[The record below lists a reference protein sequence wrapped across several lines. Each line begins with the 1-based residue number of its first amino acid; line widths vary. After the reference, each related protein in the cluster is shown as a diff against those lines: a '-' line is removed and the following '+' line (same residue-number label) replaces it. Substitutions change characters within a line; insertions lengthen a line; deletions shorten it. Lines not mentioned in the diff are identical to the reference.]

1 MQVMIG
7 ELLDAARLHVGEEL
21 ELNLQ
26 YVDVVDLVRRVV
38 KHTETM
44 GRTVRLEITDAASM
58 ATVDPARFERALE
71 NLVSN
76 ALKYSSDQSP
86 IDVHV
91 RQDVDTV
98 IIKVRDR
105 GFGIPAD
112 ELPRVT
118 TPFYRASTARAIPG
132 IGLGLAGVKAIV
144 EQHGGQLTIESVIG
158 EGTSV
163 TISLPVAR
171 VTPLSG
177 TSPGADNH

>member
-38 KHTETM
+38 QHTETM
-44 GRTVRLEITDAASM
+44 GRTVRLEITDAPFMAS
-58 ATVDPARFERALE
+58 VDPARFERALE
-71 NLVSN
+71 SLLSN

-118 TPFYRASTARAIPG
+118 TPFSARRLHARSPA
-132 IGLGLAGVKAIV
+132 LGWVWQESKRLSSSMAG
-144 EQHGGQLTIESVIG
+144 S
-158 EGTSV
+158 
-163 TISLPVAR
+163 
-171 VTPLSG
+171 
-177 TSPGADNH
+177 